1 MPYEYLLVTRDGPV
15 EHVTLNRPVV
25 RNAFDDRMVAELAA
39 WAEALAE
46 RGEVRVAVI
55 SGAGDVFC
63 AGADLKWMTRMAG
76 YSKEENLGDADALA
90 RMYSA
95 IDALPVPLV
104 GRVHGAALAGG
115 LGLVAVCDI
124 VVAEEGAVFG
134 LTEVK
139 LGLVP
144 SVIAPYVL
152 AKIGRSA
159 VRELFLTGARFSA
172 GRAEVL
178 GLVHAVVPAGELD
191 AKVDRYVHELLS
203 SAPEAMATAKQLVRQ
218 VWNVRP
224 EEAASLTTEVI
235 AARRVS
241 PEGQEGMRAFLER
254 RKASWVVR

>member
-1 MPYEYLLVTRDGPV
+1 MPYQYLLVTRDGPV

-46 RGEVRVAVI
+46 RGEVRVAVM
-55 SGAGDVFC
+55 SGGRRCLLRRGRPEMDDAHGRILER
-63 AGADLKWMTRMAG
+63 G
-76 YSKEENLGDADALA
+76 EPGDADALA

-124 VVAEEGAVFG
+124 VAAEEGAVFG

-172 GRAEVL
+172 GRAKEL

-191 AKVDRYVHELLS
+191 AKVDRYVTNCCRPHLRRWRQRNNS
-203 SAPEAMATAKQLVRQ
+203 SGRSGTSGRRR
-218 VWNVRP
+218 RP
-224 EEAASLTTEVI
+224 
-235 AARRVS
+235 
-241 PEGQEGMRAFLER
+241 P
-254 RKASWVVR
+254 